1 MPATATTTVMG
12 IDPGLA
18 FLGLAVLEASP
29 TARPR
34 VLLLETVAST
44 PKDGTDEERLDAIAN
59 RILDA
64 IDKYTPAA
72 IAYEN
77 QSGVTAGKERGGSG
91 ARSTSSSRRVHE
103 VTGIARCA
111 ARLFEL
117 PCYVLA
123 PSSVKLAVLGRGG
136 GNASKARVKDAV
148 RMLYGVPRCSEHA
161 ADAVAVAVAAA
172 RLHYMRALMGKRR
185 TGRG

>member
-1 MPATATTTVMG
+1 MTEPIIVVG
-12 IDPGLA
+12 IDPGMA
-18 FLGLAVLEASP
+18 FLGLAVLEVTPQRS
-29 TARPR
+29 R
-34 VLLLETVAST
+34 VLRLETVASK
-44 PKDGTDEERLDAIAN
+44 PKDGTDEERLDAIAD

-64 IDKYTPAA
+64 VDTYEPHA

-77 QSGVTAGKERGGSG
+77 QSGVTAGTTRDGG
-91 ARSTSSSRRVHE
+91 RSTASSRRVHE

-136 GNASKARVKDAV
+136 GRASKARVKDAV
-148 RMLYGVPRCSEHA
+148 RTLFGVPRCSEHA

-172 RLHYMRALMGKRR
+172 RQHHMRALMGRR
-185 TGRG
+185 RGAA

>member
-1 MPATATTTVMG
+1 MADPVIVLG
-12 IDPGLA
+12 IDPGMA
-18 FLGLAVLEASP
+18 FLGLAVLEV
-29 TARPR
+29 TAQRSR
-34 VLLLETVAST
+34 ILRHETLSSK
-44 PKDGTDEERLDAIAN
+44 PKDGSDEERLDAIAD

-64 IDKYTPAA
+64 VDTYEPHA

-77 QSGVTAGKERGGSG
+77 QAGVTAGKERAGSG

-136 GNASKARVKDAV
+136 GNASKARVKEAV
-148 RMLYGVPRCSEHA
+148 RTLYGLRCSEHA
-161 ADAVAVAVAAA
+161 ADAVATAVAAA
-172 RLHYMRALMGKRR
+172 RLHHTRALIAKRR
-185 TGRG
+185 TVPG

>member
-1 MPATATTTVMG
+1 MG
-12 IDPGLA
+12 
-18 FLGLAVLEASP
+18 P
-29 TARPR
+29 TK
-34 VLLLETVAST
+34 S
-44 PKDGTDEERLDAIAN
+44 GSNAIAN

>member
-1 MPATATTTVMG
+1 MPAPITTVIG
-12 IDPGLA
+12 IDPGMA
-18 FLGLAVLEASP
+18 FLGLAVLEVKLQS
-29 TARPR
+29 RR
-34 VLLLETVAST
+34 LLRLETFAST
-44 PKDGTDEERLDAIAN
+44 PKDGTDEERLDRIAD

-64 IDKYTPAA
+64 IDTFKPDA

-77 QSGVTAGKERGGSG
+77 QSGVTAGKEQDGEG
-91 ARSTSSSRRVHE
+91 ARSTASSRRVHE

-136 GNASKARVKDAV
+136 GRASKARVKDAV
-148 RMLYGVPRCSEHA
+148 RTCFGVPRCSEHA

-172 RLHYMRALMGKRR
+172 RQHHMRALMGRR
-185 TGRG
+185 RGAA

>member
-1 MPATATTTVMG
+1 MTAPIIVVG
-12 IDPGLA
+12 IDPGMA
-18 FLGLAVLEASP
+18 FLGLAVLEVGPQRS
-29 TARPR
+29 R
-34 VLLLETVAST
+34 VLRAETVASK
-44 PKDGTDEERLDAIAN
+44 PKDGTDEERLDAIAD

-64 IDKYTPAA
+64 VDTFEPHA

-77 QSGVTAGKERGGSG
+77 QAGVTAGKERGGAG

-111 ARLFEL
+111 ARLFAL

-148 RMLYGVPRCSEHA
+148 RILFGVPRCSEHA
-161 ADAVAVAVAAA
+161 ADAVATAIAGA
-172 RLHYMRALMGKRR
+172 RLHYTRALIAKRG